1 MAERGTLE
9 PDLSLRDIDFA
20 DRYRKGLQRA
30 NRPKRAPAYWDSRA
44 PAMSAGAPL
53 SSYAQAFIARMDLT
67 GCETL
72 LDVGCGP
79 GTIGLAIAPRL
90 AHVYGLDYSPGMLA
104 AFSEQARARGLASVT
119 PILRSWDDDWSDV
132 PVCDVVVASRA
143 TAVPDFEA
151 AALKLAGKARRRVY
165 LSYPALGRFGGDDV
179 CRLLGRPHKALPD
192 YLCVVGILHHLGI
205 HPRLDFLSDA
215 NRFANCAGFDQFL
228 TKVRALMGDLD
239 AGEVATL
246 RTYFDTHRD
255 RLGVEPMRWA
265 FISWDVPASA

>member
-1 MAERGTLE
+1 M
-9 PDLSLRDIDFA
+9 SLRDIDFA

-30 NRPKRAPAYWDSRA
+30 NRPTRAPAYWDSRA
-44 PAMSAGAPL
+44 PAMSASAPL
-53 SSYAQAFIARMDLT
+53 SSYAQSFIARMDLT

-79 GTIGLAIAPRL
+79 GTIGLALAPRL
-90 AHVYGLDYSPGMLA
+90 AHVYGLDYSPGMLE
-104 AFSEQARARGLASVT
+104 AFSAQARARGLAAVT

-151 AALKLAGKARRRVY
+151 AAVKLAGKARRRVY
-165 LSYPALGRFGGDDV
+165 LTYPAHGRFGGDDV
-179 CRLLGRPHKALPD
+179 CRILGRPHEALPD

-215 NRFANCAGFDQFL
+215 NRFASCAGFDDFL

-255 RLGVEPMRWA
+255 RLGAESMRWA
-265 FISWDVPASA
+265 FISWDVPTPA